1 MNLPML
7 FLAYGLVVN
16 LITYLA
22 FAWDKRRAQD
32 NKRRIPEKQLHTLT
46 FLGGTLGAWVA
57 IFRLR
62 HKNRKFSFLI
72 ITILISLIHI
82 GLAYLLFFF
91 HF

>member
-1 MNLPML
+1 MSLKMM

-22 FAWDKRRAQD
+22 FAWDKRRAEN

-46 FLGGTLGAWVA
+46 LLGGSPSAWLA

-72 ITILISLIHI
+72 ITILISIVHL
-82 GLAYLLFFF
+82 GLSYLYFF

>member
-16 LITYLA
+16 LITFLA
-22 FAWDKRRAQD
+22 FAWDKRRAEN

-46 FLGGTLGAWVA
+46 LIGGSIGAWFA

-72 ITILISLIHI
+72 ITILISIVHLGLI
-82 GLAYLLFFF
+82 YVFFSKF
-91 HF
+91 

>member
-1 MNLPML
+1 MTLQMM

-16 LITYLA
+16 LITFLV
-22 FAWDKRRAQD
+22 FAWDKRRAERD
-32 NKRRIPEKQLHTLT
+32 KRRIPERQLHTLT
-46 FLGGTLGAWVA
+46 LIGGSLGAWLA

-72 ITILISLIHI
+72 ITILISVIHL
-82 GLAYLLFFF
+82 GLAYLYFF

>member
-16 LITYLA
+16 LITFLT
-22 FAWDKRRAQD
+22 FAWDKRRAEN

-46 FLGGTLGAWVA
+46 LIGGSIGAWFA

-72 ITILISLIHI
+72 ITILISIVHLGLI
-82 GLAYLLFFF
+82 YLFFSKF
-91 HF
+91 